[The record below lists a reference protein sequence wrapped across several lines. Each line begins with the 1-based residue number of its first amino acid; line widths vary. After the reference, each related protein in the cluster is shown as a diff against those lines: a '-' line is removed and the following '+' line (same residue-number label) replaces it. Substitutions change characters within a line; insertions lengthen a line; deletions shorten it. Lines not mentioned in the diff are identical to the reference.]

1 MKVSTGKFVTQV
13 TVAILLTP
21 VVGVFNLPLN
31 NTARN
36 SLNELSGVLP
46 AIASTPSP
54 SKFEYNPPERG
65 IPKTTQGTGSRGC
78 TLSEPVTV
86 TLLVPQDHTGQT
98 ISAHPSF
105 LWHVSGQT
113 SIPIEFALVEPGI
126 AKPLFVQRMQ
136 VEKGGIMQLELPKDL
151 PQLETGRKY
160 RWSISLLCNSNRPS
174 SNVFV
179 QSWIE
184 RVAAKPELSQ
194 QLANEKSQLEQA
206 KIYGA
211 AGLWYDAL
219 AAISTAYNE
228 NPSDRAISQARF
240 SLFDQVGL
248 TQIAASERQPLASN

>member
-1 MKVSTGKFVTQV
+1 MTVSTSKLVKKV
-13 TVAILLTP
+13 TVAVLLTS
-21 VVGVFNLPLN
+21 VVGVFNLP
-31 NTARN
+31 AR
-36 SLNELSGVLP
+36 
-46 AIASTPSP
+46 ASTPSP
-54 SKFEYNPPERG
+54 AKFEYNPPERG

-78 TLSEPVTV
+78 PSSETLSEPVTV
-86 TLLVPQDHTGQT
+86 TLLVPKDHTGQT
-98 ISAHPSF
+98 ISGHPTF
-105 LWHVSGQT
+105 LWHVSRQT

-136 VEKGGIMQLELPKDL
+136 VEKGGIMQLELPAYL

-160 RWSISLLCNSNRPS
+160 RWSVSLLCNSNRPS

-184 RVAAKPELSQ
+184 RVAAKPELTQ
-194 QLANEKSQLEQA
+194 QLTNEKSQLERA

-228 NPSDRAISQARF
+228 NPSDRIISQARL
-240 SLFDQVGL
+240 SLFEQAGL
-248 TQIAASERQPLASN
+248 TQVAASEPQPLASN